1 MTPLDWSAPWKAP
14 DHLARELWAIEAGA
28 ELLYLAEGQWVLVS
42 RPERW
47 TLADGGRRRR
57 LTGWN
62 ILEQQRTNPNPVSR
76 RVAQLLL
83 EGCAV
88 LWQGT
93 FDHAPDRSIV
103 EWFREVEWK
112 GRHGYVDAAIDA
124 ANMEADG
131 SAQQVRAAQTLEQW
145 KDTEARS
152 IFRYAQ
158 GRRSVLQH

>member
-1 MTPLDWSAPWKAP
+1 MKPLDWAAPWKAP
-14 DHLARELWAIEAGA
+14 DSIASALWRIEEGV
-28 ELLYLAEGQWVLVS
+28 ELLYLAKGQWALVS

-62 ILEQQRTNPNPVSR
+62 ILEQQRTNPDPVTR
-76 RVAQLLL
+76 RVAGLLL

-88 LWQGT
+88 LWQGE
-93 FDHAPDRSIV
+93 FDHAPDHSIV

-112 GRHGYVDAAIDA
+112 GRHGYVDAAIDQH
-124 ANMEADG
+124 NQEADG
-131 SAQQVRAAQTLEQW
+131 SAHQIRAAQSLEQW
-145 KDTEARS
+145 KETEGRS

-158 GRRSVLQH
+158 GRRGVLQH